1 MGAGEH
7 VFLKTWEWEDM
18 REDKGLSKREHEVWV
33 GLRPT
38 LVACCIFG
46 MSVKKTI
53 GQAKACMGVALCLT
67 DWNNYLIR
75 CGVSLFVDKLAV
87 GYHLALS
94 EDTFG
99 IFLWRHATIV
109 LKAAVEVGHVVEAYH
124 IAYLCNIE

>member
-1 MGAGEH
+1 MGTGEH
-7 VFLKTWEWEDM
+7 GFLKTWEWEDM
-18 REDKGLSKREHEVWV
+18 RDDKGLSKREHEVWV

-46 MSVKKTI
+46 MSVKK
-53 GQAKACMGVALCLT
+53 QSVKQRPVWVVVLCLT
-67 DWNNYLIR
+67 DWNNYVIR

>member
-1 MGAGEH
+1 MRTCFW
-7 VFLKTWEWEDM
+7 VKTWEWEDM
-18 REDKGLSKREHEVWV
+18 REDKGLSKREHEVCV
-33 GLRPT
+33 GQPNT
-38 LVACCIFG
+38 CCLLYFRDVCKKQ
-46 MSVKKTI
+46 SVK
-53 GQAKACMGVALCLT
+53 QRPVWVVVLCLT

-75 CGVSLFVDKLAV
+75 CGMSLFVDKLAV

>member
-1 MGAGEH
+1 MRTCFW
-7 VFLKTWEWEDM
+7 VKTWEWEDM

-53 GQAKACMGVALCLT
+53 GQAKAGMGVALCLT
-67 DWNNYLIR
+67 DWNNYVIR
-75 CGVSLFVDKLAV
+75 CGVSLFVDKLTV

>member
-1 MGAGEH
+1 MRTCFW
-7 VFLKTWEWEDM
+7 VKTWEWEDM

-33 GLRPT
+33 GQPNT
-38 LVACCIFG
+38 CCLLYFRDVCKKQ
-46 MSVKKTI
+46 SVK
-53 GQAKACMGVALCLT
+53 QRPVWVVVLCLT
-67 DWNNYLIR
+67 DWNNYVIR

>member
-1 MGAGEH
+1 
-7 VFLKTWEWEDM
+7 M
-18 REDKGLSKREHEVWV
+18 RDDKGLSKREHEVWV
-33 GLRPT
+33 GLSPI

-53 GQAKACMGVALCLT
+53 GQAKAGMGVALYLT
-67 DWNNYLIR
+67 DWNNYVIK

-94 EDTFG
+94 ENTLG

-124 IAYLCNIE
+124 IANLCNIK